1 MNDSRIIVVA
11 PTGRDGQLICQLLT
25 RSGLDAKSCVDCTE
39 ACIEAESGIGALL
52 VADEALNTNTMEVLG
67 KLIAGQP
74 SWSDLPVIVLTGGG
88 QVTPVSEARRKLRE
102 PLGNVILIE
111 RPVRPE
117 TLTSTVESA
126 IRARQRQYQ
135 VRDHMEQDKLAADA
149 LRKSEKL
156 AVAGR
161 LAASIAHEINN
172 PLEAVT
178 NLHFLMRSS
187 QSLDEVLNYLTIAD
201 HELQRVVEITSQT
214 LRFYRASSV
223 ASAVNMA
230 TVVDSVLKLYNRRLS
245 TNRIRV
251 DRRYR
256 PGAELVGSGGELRQV
271 VANLISNALDA
282 MPNGGTLR
290 IRVGPSAEH
299 YNGRRKGIR
308 VVVADTGV
316 GIPAMIRGKILEPFV
331 STKQDTG
338 TGLGLWISSEI
349 VRKHG
354 GVVKFRSR
362 VGKGTVFSVFL
373 PARMPQEKTVE
384 QKALKTA

>member
-11 PTGRDGQLICQLLT
+11 PTGRDGELICQSL
-25 RSGLDAKSCVDCTE
+25 RRGGLEVKLCAECTT

-52 VADEALNTNTMEVLG
+52 LADEALNRSTMEVLA
-67 KLIAGQP
+67 KLIAAQP

-88 QVTPVSEARRKLRE
+88 QVTRLSEARRRLRE
-102 PLGNVILIE
+102 PLGNVVLIE

-117 TLTSTVESA
+117 TLISTVESA

-135 VRDHMEQDKLAADA
+135 VRDHMQQEKLAADA

-187 QSLDEVLNYLTIAD
+187 KTLEEVKQYLSIAD
-201 HELQRVVEITSQT
+201 HELQRVVEITAQT
-214 LRFYRASSV
+214 LRFYRASS
-223 ASAVNMA
+223 ASSLVNLP
-230 TVVDSVLKLYNRRLS
+230 TVLDSVLKLYDRRLS
-245 TNRIRV
+245 TNGVRV

-256 PGAELVGSGGELRQV
+256 AGSELVGSGGELRQV

-290 IRVGPSAEH
+290 VRVGPSAEH

-308 VVVADTGV
+308 VVVADTGM
-316 GIPAMIRGKILEPFV
+316 GIPTKIRGKILEPFV

-354 GVVKFRSR
+354 GVVRFRSR

-373 PARMPQEKTVE
+373 PVRVGQE
-384 QKALKTA
+384 LKTA

>member
-11 PTGRDGQLICQLLT
+11 PTGRDGELISRLLE
-25 RSGLDAKSCVDCTE
+25 RGGLQAKVCADCTE
-39 ACIEAESGIGALL
+39 ASVEAQAGVGALL
-52 VADEALNTNTMEVLG
+52 IADEALDAKTMESLAT
-67 KLIAGQP
+67 LIAGQP
-74 SWSDLPVIVLTGGG
+74 SWSDLPVIVLTSGG
-88 QVTPVSEARRKLRE
+88 QVTAVSEARRKLRE

-126 IRARQRQYQ
+126 IRARKRQYQ
-135 VRDHMEQDKLAADA
+135 VRDHLQQEKLAADA

-178 NLHFLMRSS
+178 NLHFLMHSS
-187 QSLDEVLNYLTIAD
+187 KSLEEMRHYLGVAD

-223 ASAVNMA
+223 SSEVNMA
-230 TVVDSVLKLYNRRLS
+230 TVLDSVLKLYERRLS
-245 TNRIRV
+245 TNRIKV
-251 DRRYR
+251 DRQYR

-271 VANLISNALDA
+271 MANLISNALDA
-282 MPNGGTLR
+282 MPNGGRLR

-299 YNGRRKGIR
+299 NNGRRKGIR

-316 GIPAMIRGKILEPFV
+316 GIPAKIRGKILEPFV

-354 GVVKFRSR
+354 GAFRFRSR
-362 VGKGTVFSVFL
+362 IGKGTVFSVFL
-373 PARMPQEKTVE
+373 PAEPSKE
-384 QKALKTA
+384 LKTA